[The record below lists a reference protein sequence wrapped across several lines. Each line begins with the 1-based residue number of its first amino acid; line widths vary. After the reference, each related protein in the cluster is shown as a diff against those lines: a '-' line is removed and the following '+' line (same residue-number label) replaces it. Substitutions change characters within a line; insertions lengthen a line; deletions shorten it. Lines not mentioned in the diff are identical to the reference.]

1 MKTLFNLN
9 GRTALVTGASSGLGR
24 HFAKTLVEAGAKVAL
39 VARRTDR
46 LVQFTDELRNL
57 GFEVAFHERDVTK
70 LETIVSALDQ
80 LENEL
85 GMIDVLVNNAGVAN
99 TLLAT
104 EIDESEW
111 DRVIDTNLKGA
122 WLVAQQV
129 AQRLI
134 KENKPGTIINI
145 SSIMGYRVATAVSS
159 YAASKAGLIQLTKS
173 LALEWAKEN
182 IRVNA
187 ISAGPI
193 KTLAASGIGDFRY
206 ILKWN
211 EYNSPLKRTVS
222 IEEVGNAAVY
232 LVSDLSSGVTGEVHH
247 VDSGYNIVGMKA
259 EDAPDI
265 STVED

>member
-46 LVQFTDELRNL
+46 LAQFTDELKSL
-57 GFEVAFHERDVTK
+57 GFEVAFHEMDVTK
-70 LETIVSALDQ
+70 LETIVSALDH

-85 GMIDVLVNNAGVAN
+85 GVIDVLVNNAGVAN

-145 SSIMGYRVATAVSS
+145 SSIMGYRVAKAVSS

-187 ISAGPI
+187 IAPGYFMTEMNEDFFAENQSENIIKNIPQRRIGQPEELAGCLLL
-193 KTLAASGIGDFRY
+193 LASDASSYMTGTTIVVDG
-206 ILKWN
+206 
-211 EYNSPLKRTVS
+211 
-222 IEEVGNAAVY
+222 GHMQ
-232 LVSDLSSGVTGEVHH
+232 SSL
-247 VDSGYNIVGMKA
+247 
-259 EDAPDI
+259 
-265 STVED
+265 

>member
-1 MKTLFNLN
+1 METLFNLN
-9 GRTALVTGASSGLGR
+9 GRTALVTGASSGLGQ
-24 HFAKTLVEAGAKVAL
+24 HFAKTLVKAGAKVAL
-39 VARRTDR
+39 AARRTDR

-57 GFEVAFHERDVTK
+57 GFEVAFHEMDVTK

-85 GMIDVLVNNAGVAN
+85 GVIDVLVNNAGVAN

-134 KENKPGTIINI
+134 QKNKPGTIINI
-145 SSIMGYRVATAVSS
+145 SSIMGYRVAKAVSS

-187 ISAGPI
+187 IAPGYFMTEMNEGFFEEKQSENIIKNIPQRRIGQPEELAGCLLL
-193 KTLAASGIGDFRY
+193 LASDASSYMTGTTIVVDG
-206 ILKWN
+206 
-211 EYNSPLKRTVS
+211 
-222 IEEVGNAAVY
+222 GHMQ
-232 LVSDLSSGVTGEVHH
+232 SSL
-247 VDSGYNIVGMKA
+247 
-259 EDAPDI
+259 
-265 STVED
+265 